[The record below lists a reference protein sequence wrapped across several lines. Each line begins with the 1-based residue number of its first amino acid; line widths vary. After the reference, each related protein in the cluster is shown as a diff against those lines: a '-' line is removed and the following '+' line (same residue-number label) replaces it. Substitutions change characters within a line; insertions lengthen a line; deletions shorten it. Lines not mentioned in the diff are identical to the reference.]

1 MTNDSYGSALHTP
14 EYSAEWDFPASLLE
28 RVATEAPLDWYD
40 SQRLLA
46 EVVMSISPERD
57 RRIFALRYGFTLS
70 IPTWRGASPQ
80 TLKQIGH
87 EFDVTPERIRQI
99 LMRCERRLRIHI
111 TEALRNRQFDNAAL
125 RLSAHLGNGISGAE
139 TRIGQ
144 ELLSIANS
152 WFPELPVL
160 THGLPLIASFVF
172 RDGRIRDRAIKSARE
187 LSRRRLT

>member
-28 RVATEAPLDWYD
+28 RVATEALLDWHD
-40 SQRLLA
+40 GQRLLA

-57 RRIFALRYGFTLS
+57 RRIFALRYGL
-70 IPTWRGASPQ
+70 RGGSPQ

-152 WFPELPVL
+152 WFPDLPVL